1 MDLAAAQA
9 LLAECFPTKSGLLN
23 LKYLEGKRAMV
34 KLTVKDS
41 PKLPEFVAEL
51 EALEARWA
59 EEAPARAA
67 RARAEKVL
75 GLRWFD
81 DAGCWKVKFE
91 GRWTK
96 VSELRARA

>member
-1 MDLAAAQA
+1 MDLAAAQT
-9 LLAECFPTKSGLLN
+9 LLAACFPTKKGLLT
-23 LKYLEGKRAMV
+23 LRGLEAQRALV
-34 KLTVKDS
+34 KMTVKDS

-59 EEAPARAA
+59 EEAPTRAA

>member
-1 MDLAAAQA
+1 MDLAAAQT

-59 EEAPARAA
+59 EEAPVRAA
-67 RARAEKVL
+67 RARAL
-75 GLRWFD
+75 PPAQPAFPGRPGLPRSVHHR
-81 DAGCWKVKFE
+81 GVPRR
-91 GRWTK
+91 GI
-96 VSELRARA
+96 

>member
-1 MDLAAAQA
+1 MDLTAAQA
-9 LLAECFPTKSGLLN
+9 LLAACFPSKSGLLN
-23 LKYLEGKRAMV
+23 LKYLESKRALV

-41 PKLPEFVAEL
+41 PKLPEFQAEL

-59 EEAPARAA
+59 EEAPVRAA

-75 GLRWFD
+75 NLRYFD

-91 GRWTK
+91 GRWVK
-96 VSELRARA
+96 VSEFRARA